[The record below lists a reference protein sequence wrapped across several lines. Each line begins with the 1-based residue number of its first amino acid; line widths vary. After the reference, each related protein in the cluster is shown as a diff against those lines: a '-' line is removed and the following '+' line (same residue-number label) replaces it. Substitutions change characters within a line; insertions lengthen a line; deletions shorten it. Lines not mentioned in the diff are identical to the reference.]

1 MLAYKNIFHFFSIEL
16 VEKGT
21 SAPLTVDEFNRSFPS
36 YSSKTFLSAFFIYP
50 LFFFSV
56 SLPLWVST
64 VISSVPNLCAEV
76 ISYFFLIGLFF
87 RRIEPG
93 GGVLP
98 HDISHTEMWRPKG
111 YSFCAV
117 YSVWKRYRF
126 CPFWSGI
133 GYGFTQGTYGV
144 N

>member
-16 VEKGT
+16 VEKST
-21 SAPLTVDEFNRSFPS
+21 SAPLTVDKFNRSFPS

-93 GGVLP
+93 GSTP
-98 HDISHTEMWRPKG
+98 S
-111 YSFCAV
+111 
-117 YSVWKRYRF
+117 
-126 CPFWSGI
+126 
-133 GYGFTQGTYGV
+133 
-144 N
+144 

>member
-16 VEKGT
+16 VEKST
-21 SAPLTVDEFNRSFPS
+21 SAPLTVDKFNRSFPS
-36 YSSKTFLSAFFIYP
+36 YSSKTFLSACFIYP

-98 HDISHTEMWRPKG
+98 HDISHTEMLRPKG

-117 YSVWKRYRF
+117 YSV
-126 CPFWSGI
+126 
-133 GYGFTQGTYGV
+133 
-144 N
+144 